1 MKRALV
7 TSSLR
12 NELTLVTIRNSE
24 NSHRWAKSTL
34 QLATFGDN
42 VIVMDAFGRSK
53 ARLGVS
59 SLGQPRDF
67 RGFLKVFILKI
78 GLCVDAGHRAFAVFV
93 NLLYSK
99 TKRKDIAK
107 LVFKITCGLTNAR
120 QQTEPNMLR
129 TISGRS
135 ISRN

>member
-1 MKRALV
+1 M
-7 TSSLR
+7 
-12 NELTLVTIRNSE
+12 
-24 NSHRWAKSTL
+24 
-34 QLATFGDN
+34 QLATFGDD

-78 GLCVDAGHRAFAVFV
+78 GLGVDAGHRAFAVFV

-99 TKRKDIAK
+99 TKRKDIGIC
-107 LVFKITCGLTNAR
+107 VSGWSGLLNNR
-120 QQTEPNMLR
+120 Y
-129 TISGRS
+129 
-135 ISRN
+135 